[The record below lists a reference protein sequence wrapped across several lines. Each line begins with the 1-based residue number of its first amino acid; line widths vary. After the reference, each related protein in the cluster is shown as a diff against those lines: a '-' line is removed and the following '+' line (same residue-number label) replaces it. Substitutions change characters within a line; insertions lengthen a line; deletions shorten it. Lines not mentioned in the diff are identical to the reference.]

1 MGGLVITFNER
12 VFNVTVNA
20 TLTADAGTDGVQDS
34 DYMTILLVHKDNSG
48 VVDYAYSVN
57 LHNNQSFKFE
67 NIYNGLYDVAGET
80 AGVTTTIDAYGTYEI
95 YIFYPMYYLNN
106 TQNTYVTLNQNV
118 SHNPTLNDNYK
129 LADYTQYDIISTI
142 NTSNC
147 NVNSLGSFTLDTITR
162 DVEFSVTINKPYE
175 YYLHHSSTNM

>member
-1 MGGLVITFNER
+1 MFEKSGYTLLNEPDNADIIISQNIDSVNYGLVITFNER

-34 DYMTILLVHKDNSG
+34 DYMTILLVHKDNAG

-95 YIFYPMYYLNN
+95 YILKDLFLCHLKLSFPKEY
-106 TQNTYVTLNQNV
+106 
-118 SHNPTLNDNYK
+118 SKHIELNDNHK
-129 LADYTQYDIISTI
+129 KEHEVQNHYTQPFYQ
-142 NTSNC
+142 N
-147 NVNSLGSFTLDTITR
+147 GPK
-162 DVEFSVTINKPYE
+162 EFA
-175 YYLHHSSTNM
+175 